1 VQSSEQTSLLKG
13 ELPSWATIK
22 PHERH
27 LLIEAAVPR
36 PNGGCWP
43 VVTIEISIAK
53 DGKLQAREFPAR
65 RWSTFCPQRHINK
78 GGHFCLGLAEVP
90 IVNDANSAQRWWE
103 ILALHL
109 QTQFV
114 ADATKLWPR
123 ELEWDHGEAG
133 EVQAI
138 MERMAEQ
145 HGLLNDVRSAHFYGE
160 GWLAGELPR
169 LTKKEDRLVNGRSP
183 CPRGCKKRKHPI
195 LRRACP
201 KREAVFQLVRM
212 EREKRRQSKLFWE
225 AAKKEKCCG
234 KMKNCPLKGS
244 I

>member
-1 VQSSEQTSLLKG
+1 VPSSEQTSLLKG

-22 PHERH
+22 SHERH

-65 RWSTFCPQRHINK
+65 RWPTFCPQRHINK

-90 IVNDANSAQRWWE
+90 IVNDTDSAQRWWE
-103 ILALHL
+103 ILSLHL